1 MQMPYDPDVL
11 YIFCHGFFTQK
22 EIAFLKQIKDAAGD
36 ACEYLPWGDMDYGG
50 INIFEFIKNHI
61 FSDIKPYL
69 MDKESFYKAIQAG
82 YGVKLKPETREKL
95 LGKDAGMLEELK
107 QCILETN
114 MTIEQ
119 EVFLKNL

>member
-1 MQMPYDPDVL
+1 
-11 YIFCHGFFTQK
+11 
-22 EIAFLKQIKDAAGD
+22 
-36 ACEYLPWGDMDYGG
+36 
-50 INIFEFIKNHI
+50 
-61 FSDIKPYL
+61 

-82 YGVKLKPETREKL
+82 YGVKLKLETREKL